1 MRWKTLVVLG
11 ILSLLAAPGSAKVRL
26 VVQNGKK
33 VIVNDGVGEKRPAGA
48 RRTNDQWL
56 ASRISRPSEYDNLI
70 SNAAENHSLDPR
82 LVKSVMLV
90 ESGFNA
96 SAVSHKGARG
106 LMQLMPATAQR
117 HGVKNVH
124 DPAQNIAGGTK
135 YLSHLL
141 ELFDGNLEKSLA
153 AYNAGEGA
161 VARYGGIPPYDETR
175 DYVRKALT
183 AYYGAPYR
191 GAAGSLGG
199 GFGKPVRV
207 ERDAKNRPVLTTFA
221 RGSTPRGRES
231 TAATQQPM
239 AVARRSL

>member
-1 MRWKTLVVLG
+1 MRWKTLVALG
-11 ILSLLAAPGSAKVRL
+11 ILSLLAAPGSAKVRI

-33 VIVNDGVGEKRPAGA
+33 VIFNDGVGEKRPAGA

-56 ASRISRPSEYDNLI
+56 ASRISRPSAYDNLI
-70 SNAAENHSLDPR
+70 TNAAENHSLDPR

-96 SAVSHKGARG
+96 SAVSNKGARG

-191 GAAGSLGG
+191 GGAAGSLGG

-207 ERDAKNRPVLTTFA
+207 ERDAKNRPVLTTSKRPA
-221 RGSTPRGRES
+221 P
-231 TAATQQPM
+231 
-239 AVARRSL
+239 VLRRSG

>member
-1 MRWKTLVVLG
+1 MRWKTLVALG
-11 ILSLLAAPGSAKVRL
+11 ILSLLAAPGSAKVRI

-33 VIVNDGVGEKRPAGA
+33 VIFNDGVGEKRPAGA

-56 ASRISRPSEYDNLI
+56 ASRISRPSAYDNLI
-70 SNAAENHSLDPR
+70 TNAAENHSLDPR

-96 SAVSHKGARG
+96 SAVSNKGARG

-183 AYYGAPYR
+183 AYYGAPYKG

-207 ERDAKNRPVLTTFA
+207 ERDAKNRPVLTTA
-221 RGSTPRGRES
+221 RPTRPLLRSTS
-231 TAATQQPM
+231 
-239 AVARRSL
+239 

>member
-1 MRWKTLVVLG
+1 MRWKTLVALG
-11 ILSLLAAPGSAKVRL
+11 ILSLLAAPGSAKVRI

-33 VIVNDGVGEKRPAGA
+33 VIFNDGVGEKRPAGA

-56 ASRISRPSEYDNLI
+56 ASRISRPSAYDNLI
-70 SNAAENHSLDPR
+70 TNAAENHSLDPR

-96 SAVSHKGARG
+96 SAVSNKGARG
-106 LMQLMPATAQR
+106 LMQLMPATAER

-183 AYYGAPYR
+183 AYYGAPYKG

-199 GFGKPVRV
+199 GFGKPVRI
-207 ERDAKNRPVLTTFA
+207 ERDAKNRPVLTTA
-221 RGSTPRGRES
+221 RPTRPLLRSTS
-231 TAATQQPM
+231 
-239 AVARRSL
+239 

>member
-1 MRWKTLVVLG
+1 MRWKTLVALG
-11 ILSLLAAPGSAKVRL
+11 ILSLLAAPGSAKVRI

-56 ASRISRPSEYDNLI
+56 ASRISRPSAYDNLI
-70 SNAAENHSLDPR
+70 TNAAENHSLDPR

-96 SAVSHKGARG
+96 SAVSNKGARG
-106 LMQLMPATAQR
+106 LMQLMPATAER

-161 VARYGGIPPYDETR
+161 VARYGGIPPYDEAR

-183 AYYGAPYR
+183 AYYGAPYKG

-207 ERDAKNRPVLTTFA
+207 ERDAKNRPVLTTA
-221 RGSTPRGRES
+221 RPTRPLLRSTS
-231 TAATQQPM
+231 
-239 AVARRSL
+239 

>member
-1 MRWKTLVVLG
+1 MRWKTLVALG
-11 ILSLLAAPGSAKVRL
+11 ILSLLAAPGSAKVRI

-33 VIVNDGVGEKRPAGA
+33 VIFNDGVGEKRPAGA

-96 SAVSHKGARG
+96 SAVSRKGARG
-106 LMQLMPATAQR
+106 LMQLMPTTAQR

-183 AYYGAPYR
+183 AYYGAPYKG
-191 GAAGSLGG
+191 GAAGSVGG
-199 GFGKPVRV
+199 GFGKPVRI
-207 ERDAKNRPVLTTFA
+207 ERDAKNRPVLTTA
-221 RGSTPRGRES
+221 RPTRALLRSTS
-231 TAATQQPM
+231 
-239 AVARRSL
+239 

>member
-1 MRWKTLVVLG
+1 MRWKTLVALG
-11 ILSLLAAPGSAKVRL
+11 ILSLLAVPGSAKVRI

-33 VIVNDGVGEKRPAGA
+33 VIFNDGVGEKRPAGA

-56 ASRISRPSEYDNLI
+56 ASRISRPSAYDNLI
-70 SNAAENHSLDPR
+70 TNAAENHSLDPR

-96 SAVSHKGARG
+96 SAVSNKGARG
-106 LMQLMPATAQR
+106 LMQLMPATAER

-183 AYYGAPYR
+183 AYYGAPYKG

-199 GFGKPVRV
+199 GFGKPVRI
-207 ERDAKNRPVLTTFA
+207 ERDATNRPVLTTSKRPA
-221 RGSTPRGRES
+221 PVLRPSG
-231 TAATQQPM
+231 
-239 AVARRSL
+239 

>member
-1 MRWKTLVVLG
+1 
-11 ILSLLAAPGSAKVRL
+11 
-26 VVQNGKK
+26 
-33 VIVNDGVGEKRPAGA
+33 
-48 RRTNDQWL
+48 
-56 ASRISRPSEYDNLI
+56 
-70 SNAAENHSLDPR
+70 
-82 LVKSVMLV
+82 
-90 ESGFNA
+90 
-96 SAVSHKGARG
+96 
-106 LMQLMPATAQR
+106 MPATAQR
-117 HGVKNVH
+117 HGVKNLH

-183 AYYGAPYR
+183 AYYGAPYKG

-207 ERDAKNRPVLTTFA
+207 ERDAKNRPVLTTA
-221 RGSTPRGRES
+221 RPTRPLL
-231 TAATQQPM
+231 
-239 AVARRSL
+239 RRTS